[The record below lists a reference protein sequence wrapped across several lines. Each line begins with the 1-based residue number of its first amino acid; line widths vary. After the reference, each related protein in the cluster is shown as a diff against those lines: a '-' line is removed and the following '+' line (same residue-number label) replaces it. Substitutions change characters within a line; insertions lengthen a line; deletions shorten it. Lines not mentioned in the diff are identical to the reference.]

1 MFVLSAGFFN
11 LLELSVFLKIL
22 KFLNHNHWA
31 AIASLLLLL
40 AAFYFYGCQ
49 STVPSM
55 LDPSRAITRSEL
67 QIESDYLLGQV
78 QIKLEDL
85 DRQDAI
91 RLLIS
96 DQAALF
102 ASTGTVNPLG
112 LVNLAVSIFAVGS
125 ALDSKRKLKAVNL

>member
-11 LLELSVFLKIL
+11 CFEGSMFLKIL
-22 KFLNHNHWA
+22 KLLNHNHWA
-31 AIASLLLLL
+31 AIASLLLII

-55 LDPSRAITRSEL
+55 LDPSRDVNRSEL

-78 QIKLEDL
+78 QVKLEDL

-96 DQAALF
+96 EQASLF
-102 ASTGTVNPLG
+102 ATTGTVNPLG

-125 ALDSKRKLKAVNL
+125 ALDSKRKLKAANL